1 MTHLESIDTCKNS
14 IKSVITDETLDDLIL
29 NAIISIRNKKKRPES
44 NSIFEYINRELKN
57 SDITHTLVDSRLS
70 LLTVDGKLEIKYPS
84 GKTCYWIKAEL
95 EQDLSPSK
103 TVGDSST
110 TPSPLICETPMISLK
125 ESNVKNNLS
134 LEERINLLNT
144 EVIAMQYFIVGQV
157 LILKQSLKDFTLEK
171 SPSDISSEVKK
182 LKEVNGILRQQN
194 ESLLQENSS
203 KNTIIQLLIKNQE
216 YLNKSVCNRK
226 SVLDVDETFETVP
239 KGPLKQGNNTET
251 SRINYNNRFVVFF
264 RNRR

>member
-1 MTHLESIDTCKNS
+1 MAHLESINTCTDS

-29 NAIISIRNKKKRPES
+29 NAIISIRNNKKRPDS

-57 SDITHTLVDSRLS
+57 SDITHTLVDTRLS

-84 GKTCYWIKAEL
+84 GKTSYWIRAES
-95 EQDLSPSK
+95 EQDLSTSK
-103 TVGDSST
+103 TVGNSST
-110 TPSPLICETPMISLK
+110 TSSPLICETPMISLK

-134 LEERINLLNT
+134 LEERVNLLNT

-194 ESLLQENSS
+194 ESLL
-203 KNTIIQLLIKNQE
+203 
-216 YLNKSVCNRK
+216 
-226 SVLDVDETFETVP
+226 
-239 KGPLKQGNNTET
+239 
-251 SRINYNNRFVVFF
+251 
-264 RNRR
+264 